1 MNSQSPALLDKL
13 RNLECHLRSHIKG
26 QDHVIPRIC
35 SVLQRGELGLAHPD
49 RPKGSFLYVG
59 PTGVGKTELTICFT
73 DYLFGKGYLHRFD
86 MSEFQNQSS
95 VGLLLGATPSE
106 NGMLGRALSKSSEGT
121 LLFDELE
128 KAHPLV
134 LDLFLQMLDAGR
146 ITLASG
152 ETRIL
157 NRYYVVFTSNI
168 GAAEAMRMENSAFST
183 IERTV
188 LKRVDQTL
196 RPELVARIYDK
207 LVFNRLNYTVQ
218 REICELMIEREVER
232 LARLGHLLS
241 ITPEITEKLVRDGYH
256 RSLGARPMRNIVD
269 CFLQERIVEKVGAN

>member
-1 MNSQSPALLDKL
+1 MKSISPALIEKL
-13 RNLECHLRSHIKG
+13 RGLDAHLRFNIKG
-26 QDHVIPRIC
+26 QDHIIPRTC

-49 RPKGSFLYVG
+49 RPRGSFLYVG

-106 NGMLGRALSKSSEGT
+106 NGMLGRALDQHGEGT

-134 LDLFLQMLDAGR
+134 LDLFLQVLDAGR
-146 ITLASG
+146 ITLANG
-152 ETRIL
+152 ETKNL
-157 NRYYVVFTSNI
+157 NRYYMVFTSNI
-168 GAAEAMRMENSAFST
+168 GASEAMRMENSAFAT

-188 LKRVDQTL
+188 LRRVDQTL
-196 RPELVARIYDK
+196 RPELVARINDR
-207 LVFNRLNYTVQ
+207 LVFNRLTYPVQ
-218 REICELMIEREVER
+218 RDICELMIEREVQR
-232 LARLGHLLS
+232 LGRLGHTLTV
-241 ITPEITEKLVRDGYH
+241 TPGIIEQLVRDGYD
-256 RSLGARPMRNIVD
+256 RLRGARPMRNTVD
-269 CFLQERIVEKVGAN
+269 RFFTGTYGD